1 MVHNDV
7 YKRFALYFPDYAG
20 NLVECWFP
28 NGKNSIR
35 IRQKN
40 KQEFIF
46 TFLNDKEWRFETI
59 DSYLRAL
66 FEKNAKKGASK

>member
-7 YKRFALYFPDYAG
+7 YKRFALCFPDYAG
-20 NLVECWFP
+20 NRVECWFP

-35 IRQKN
+35 IRQNN

>member
-7 YKRFALYFPDYAG
+7 YKRFALDR
-20 NLVECWFP
+20 VECWFP

-59 DSYLRAL
+59 DSHLRTL
-66 FEKNAKKGASK
+66 FEKNIKKGASK

>member
-20 NLVECWFP
+20 NHVERWFP
-28 NGKNSIR
+28 NGKNS

-46 TFLNDKEWRFETI
+46 TFLNEKEWRFETI